1 MVCIEVHA
9 AGPWVVNAE
18 DAMGGA
24 RAKGVRRLMRGMPA
38 AWALAAALAGGSGV
52 ASAAAEPGGS
62 AQRAGRAGPGP
73 PRLFRTASFVLF
85 HAASCRVRYSS
96 WASCGVR

>member
-1 MVCIEVHA
+1 
-9 AGPWVVNAE
+9 
-18 DAMGGA
+18 MGGC
-24 RAKGVRRLMRGMPA
+24 KGLHCDGCGGGGGVGAVIALLVIIALALRA
-38 AWALAAALAGGSGV
+38 AWPTIVSAVEIAAWTVAGVTGTAV
-52 ASAAAEPGGS
+52 
-62 AQRAGRAGPGP
+62 GP